1 VTPQVQA
8 RLACA
13 ERVRV
18 TVTLLDGSPVTEVE
32 ATCTA
37 VDRRLGHA
45 LYAFTDDDQEVRVP
59 LEPVDAAVLPLPRP
73 RPTSGDAA

>member
-18 TVTLLDGSPVTEVE
+18 TVTLLDGSSVTEVE

-45 LYAFTDDDQEVRVP
+45 LYAFTDDDQEVRIP
-59 LEPVDAAVLPLPRP
+59 LEPVEAAVLPLPRP
-73 RPTSGDAA
+73 YPGGGAA

>member
-8 RLACA
+8 RLACGA
-13 ERVRV
+13 RVRV

-45 LYAFTDDDQEVRVP
+45 LYAFTDDDQQVRVP
-59 LEPVDAAVLPLPRP
+59 LEPVEAAVLPLPRP
-73 RPTSGDAA
+73 FPGGGAA

>member
-45 LYAFTDDDQEVRVP
+45 LYAFTDDDQEVRIP
-59 LEPVDAAVLPLPRP
+59 LEPVEAAVLPLPRP
-73 RPTSGDAA
+73 YPGGGAA

>member
-1 VTPQVQA
+1 MTPHVQA

-13 ERVRV
+13 ARVRV
-18 TVTLLDGSPVTEVE
+18 TVTLLDGSSVTEVE

-45 LYAFTDDDQEVRVP
+45 LYAFTDDDQEVRIP
-59 LEPVDAAVLPLPRP
+59 LEPVEAAVLPLPRP
-73 RPTSGDAA
+73 YPGGGAA

>member
-1 VTPQVQA
+1 MTPHVQA

-18 TVTLLDGSPVTEVE
+18 TVTLLDGSSVTEVE

-45 LYAFTDDDQEVRVP
+45 LYAFTDDDQEVRIP
-59 LEPVDAAVLPLPRP
+59 LEPVEAAVLPLPRP
-73 RPTSGDAA
+73 YPGGGAA